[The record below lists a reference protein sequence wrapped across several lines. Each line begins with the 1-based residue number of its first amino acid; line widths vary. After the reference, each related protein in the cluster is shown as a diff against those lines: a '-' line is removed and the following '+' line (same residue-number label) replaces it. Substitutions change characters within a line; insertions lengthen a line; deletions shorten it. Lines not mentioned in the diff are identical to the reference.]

1 MTRYQHK
8 PRQVI
13 LRFAD
18 MPGLE
23 VVMGGMPVGK
33 LMDMLGLADDFEAGK
48 ASAEDATRLFTMFAE
63 RLVSWNLDD
72 ENGRPVPADLAGVR
86 SLDTDLFMAMFEGW
100 FSGMTQVPK
109 ASSTP
114 SSNGADLVASLPMET
129 L

>member
-23 VVMGGMPVGK
+23 VVMGGMAVGK
-33 LMDMLGLADDFEAGK
+33 LMDMLGLADDFASGK
-48 ASAEDATRLFTMFAE
+48 ATADQAAELFTMFAD
-63 RLVSWNLDD
+63 RLVSWTLDD
-72 ENGRPVPADLAGVR
+72 ENGAPVTADLAGVR

-100 FSGMTQVPK
+100 FEGMTQVPK
-109 ASSTP
+109 ASPTRS
-114 SSNGADLVASLPMET
+114 ADGELASLPMESP
-129 L
+129 